1 MIKIAPQLYIGTTAE
16 IPAIRKEIVHE
27 DKTVTIQQDP
37 TFKIVNLAHT
47 FHYALH
53 KWDRRGTDH
62 SQDKCYVVH
71 EDPLLLSVNWVD
83 AADARYFDYKGE
95 GAKNFHKIFNFI
107 DKFRGPFKILIACNK
122 GESRAPSV
130 AMTYL
135 AKRTDIM
142 SEPQVNLADLKDGES
157 VNDAIARAKLF
168 DKPPYGLAREKF
180 LRIFPEYYPGQ
191 GITEFLIDHWAEL

>member
-1 MIKIAPQLYIGTTAE
+1 MIKIAPQLYIGTTGE
-16 IPAIRKEIVHE
+16 IDVAKQ
-27 DKTVTIQQDP
+27 DKD
-37 TFKIVNLAHT
+37 FKIVSLAHT
-47 FHYALH
+47 YHYLLH
-53 KWDRRGTDH
+53 EWDRRGKDY

-83 AADARYFDYKGE
+83 AAEARYFDYNSG
-95 GAKNFHKIFNFI
+95 GVRVFQKIFNFI
-107 DKFRGPFKILIACNK
+107 DKFRGPFKILIVCNK

-130 AMTYL
+130 AMAYL

-142 SEPQVNLADLKDGES
+142 SEPNVNYTDIKEGQS
-157 VNDAIARAKLF
+157 VNDALVRAKLF

-180 LRIFPEYYPGQ
+180 LRMYPNYFPGQ